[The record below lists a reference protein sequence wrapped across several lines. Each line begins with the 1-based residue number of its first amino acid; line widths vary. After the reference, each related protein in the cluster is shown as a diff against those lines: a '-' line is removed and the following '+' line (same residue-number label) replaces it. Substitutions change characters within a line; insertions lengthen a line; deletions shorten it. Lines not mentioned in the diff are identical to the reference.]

1 MSYPLT
7 HGCWYGD
14 DMVGAP
20 VLSGFASNYE
30 FINLLDKCL
39 NTGFNTNAVQTLSRT
54 DTTAT
59 ATYASPPGYKQDQI
73 IDLAG
78 VNESGWSDRY
88 RIIEV
93 PTPSTLK
100 FSVPVGLAAAPT
112 GNPVTLA
119 APAWK
124 NPVWSG
130 NVKSYTDTGKAVFNI
145 IDPAGSGYSLRVVD
159 TYGKYAKIRG
169 YKVMTAIDTGTGPFP
184 DLTSVTDDGLFVY
197 KSYSTDATARRWRV
211 IADSRFLMFFV
222 IGCSDTAYGNVVEAM
237 WFSDLVPLSPQDTD
251 NCIIAASQQVE
262 TYPNDYNNTSRLG
275 YMYTSSYNN
284 GCWISSN
291 YVKKTPS
298 LFYKYGPMES
308 YYGSSATMGQY
319 GYTYPLS
326 ITNSLILKERVRVS
340 DGRMDQGLVTG
351 MRGFLP
357 GIFAPLSNYL
367 KTPDAFTTITLQG
380 IPYLVIKDNYTSSK
394 QHWYLVKMVGDLRV

>member
-222 IGCSDTAYGNVVEAM
+222 IGYGTRPNVVSGH
-237 WFSDLVPLSPQDTD
+237 WFGD
-251 NCIIAASQQVE
+251 IAQV
-262 TYPNDYNNTSRLG
+262 
-275 YMYTSSYNN
+275 
-284 GCWISSN
+284 
-291 YVKKTPS
+291 
-298 LFYKYGPMES
+298 
-308 YYGSSATMGQY
+308 
-319 GYTYPLS
+319 
-326 ITNSLILKERVRVS
+326 
-340 DGRMDQGLVTG
+340 
-351 MRGFLP
+351 
-357 GIFAPLSNYL
+357 
-367 KTPDAFTTITLQG
+367 
-380 IPYLVIKDNYTSSK
+380 
-394 QHWYLVKMVGDLRV
+394 